1 MLSQLCLPKSTS
13 STIPSTSGGLRTL
26 VTKALKR
33 KEDKYNSRIVEA
45 VESITGVSLRTVYK
59 KNKWKGI
66 TLGLYVC

>member
-13 STIPSTSGGLRTL
+13 SIPSTLGGLRTL

-45 VESITGVSLRTVYK
+45 VESITGVSLRTVCK